1 MNEQRQ
7 EVTQQEY
14 ERIKA
19 LLGADA
25 EMFKR
30 TKLGQY
36 ILDRCAIESERAMRE
51 LKKVDSRDHEAIQ
64 DLQNEIWKNES
75 FELFLDD
82 AIHSGHLAMQNLE
95 KIDEASSEDDINF
108 PQQPPEEDDGEHFS
122 PPELPGE

>member
-1 MNEQRQ
+1 MNQRQ

-36 ILDRCAIESERAMRE
+36 ILDRCANEAEANTRL
-51 LKKVDSRDHEAIQ
+51 LKKADPRDHEAIQ
-64 DLQNEIWKNES
+64 HLQNEIWKNEA
-75 FELFLDD
+75 FEMFLDD
-82 AIHSGHLAMQNLE
+82 AIHSGHIAMQNLE
-95 KIDEASSEDDINF
+95 TMEAHDDPNNF
-108 PQQPPEEDDGEHFS
+108 APPDDDDGDYNS